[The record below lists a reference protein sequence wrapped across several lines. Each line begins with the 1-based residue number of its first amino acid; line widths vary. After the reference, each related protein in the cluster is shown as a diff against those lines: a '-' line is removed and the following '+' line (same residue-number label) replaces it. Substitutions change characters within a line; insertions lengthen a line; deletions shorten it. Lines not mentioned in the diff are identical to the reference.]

1 MNSSHKYTTRLSTGT
16 IKRKYIPD
24 NDEDNHSDNHS
35 DNDSDDNSESVNSDT
50 EIILK
55 NNNPKSLSKLE
66 YYKLLNKLYPSNFS
80 KNRIANQKNIDS
92 FKFNFDLP
100 PEELNNGEQQLYRIS
115 KKYSKFNH
123 VKKKNKHFH
132 PYSLNKKFHNNSDN
146 SNINIIFN
154 INDNKNNDYNI
165 EDLEDLEN
173 EYDQEHLENEYD
185 QEDQENQ
192 ENKYDEE
199 DEYINKKKQA
209 TKILFNLLKKNISR
223 NNLNSKNNHHNDENE
238 FNNINDNKFPSFYDF
253 LKEREIKELDE
264 KNEYLN
270 NKKYKN
276 FKSTSKD
283 LKLLTSVS
291 TAEWCKSWLYE
302 MVHVPDYFPTF
313 MYQDMF
319 RMRDFS
325 QKK

>member
-123 VKKKNKHFH
+123 VKKKK
-132 PYSLNKKFHNNSDN
+132 
-146 SNINIIFN
+146 
-154 INDNKNNDYNI
+154 
-165 EDLEDLEN
+165 
-173 EYDQEHLENEYD
+173 
-185 QEDQENQ
+185 
-192 ENKYDEE
+192 
-199 DEYINKKKQA
+199 
-209 TKILFNLLKKNISR
+209 
-223 NNLNSKNNHHNDENE
+223 
-238 FNNINDNKFPSFYDF
+238 
-253 LKEREIKELDE
+253 
-264 KNEYLN
+264 
-270 NKKYKN
+270 
-276 FKSTSKD
+276 
-283 LKLLTSVS
+283 
-291 TAEWCKSWLYE
+291 
-302 MVHVPDYFPTF
+302 
-313 MYQDMF
+313 
-319 RMRDFS
+319 
-325 QKK
+325 